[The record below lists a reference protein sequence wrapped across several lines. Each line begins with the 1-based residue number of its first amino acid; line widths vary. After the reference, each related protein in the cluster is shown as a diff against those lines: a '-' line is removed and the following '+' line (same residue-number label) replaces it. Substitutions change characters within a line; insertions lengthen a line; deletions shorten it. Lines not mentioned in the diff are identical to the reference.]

1 MPTYAVEVVRKVL
14 TLFAQ
19 ANKVTREDYQKVKDL
34 EDPLQGLVQIG
45 LITEDEVVECLSNA
59 YAMGIM
65 NPKELVNIDPLAM
78 SGLNANQV
86 KHFKAMPVALN
97 EDRLK
102 VIVAD
107 PSAASA
113 AGQILASTGKESDI
127 FLVRA
132 SDLDMAIQ
140 QLPSI
145 EEVLKPKA
153 DRTAEAEV
161 EKPSSS
167 IPKISKRRKKE
178 QKWDPDNPA
187 QVADF
192 VFAIL
197 VLAADKDASDIHI
210 ERYQSG
216 ARMRFR
222 LNGKLEIIDE
232 MGDFLNGNFNAV
244 VARLKLMA
252 SCDIAEKRLA
262 QDGALSFNY
271 NDESIDV
278 RFSSLPT
285 KFGESLVMRLLRGD
299 PSLSIDKIGF
309 PPEDLEK
316 LIKAIHSPQGMV
328 LVTGPTGSG
337 KTTTLYGC
345 LQWINSPDKNIMTA
359 EDPVEYTLEGVRQT
373 AAREDI
379 GLSFSNILRAFLRQD
394 PEVILVGEIR
404 DKETADIAIKAAL
417 TGHLLLSTLHT
428 NSSIATLQ
436 RLGNMGIPNYM
447 LAAALSV
454 IVAQRLARKNCSNC
468 LIDDDRATLEVLTY
482 IGFEEYELSDFKAKR
497 GGGCEACGQSGFKG
511 RQGIYELLQIDR
523 DVEQAILAGDTPA
536 HELEEIA
543 RQNGFKT
550 MQEIGRDF
558 IRQGFLSVEEYQNV
572 ISVA

>member
-1 MPTYAVEVVRKVL
+1 MNIMD
-14 TLFAQ
+14 AQ
-19 ANKVTREDYQKVKDL
+19 Q
-34 EDPLQGLVQIG
+34 
-45 LITEDEVVECLSNA
+45 LSD
-59 YAMGIM
+59 
-65 NPKELVNIDPLAM
+65 IDPSAM
-78 SGLNANQV
+78 RGLNANQV
-86 KHFKAMPVALN
+86 RHFKAMPVALN
-97 EDRLK
+97 NGRLK

-107 PSAASA
+107 PSAASS

-127 FLVRA
+127 FLVCA
-132 SDLDMAIQ
+132 SDLDMAIE
-140 QLPSI
+140 QLPAI
-145 EEVLKPKA
+145 EEALQPKA
-153 DRTAEAEV
+153 DAEAEAEI
-161 EKPSSS
+161 EKPVSFVSKA
-167 IPKISKRRKKE
+167 PKRRKKD

-192 VFAIL
+192 VAAIL

-216 ARMRFR
+216 ARLRFR
-222 LNGKLEIIDE
+222 LNGKLEVINE

-252 SCDIAEKRLA
+252 NCDIAEKRLA
-262 QDGALSFNY
+262 QDGALAFDY

-309 PPEDLEK
+309 PPEDLDK

-359 EDPVEYTLEGVRQT
+359 EDPVEYTLDGVRQT

-454 IVAQRLARKNCSNC
+454 IVAQRLARKNCAKC
-468 LIDDDRATLEVLTY
+468 LVDDKRATQEVLTY
-482 IGFEEYELSDFKAKR
+482 IGFDEYELSEFKPKC
-497 GGGCEACGQSGFKG
+497 GQGCDACGQSGFKG

-523 DVEQAILAGDTPA
+523 DVEQAILAGNTPA

-558 IRQGFLSVEEYQNV
+558 IRKGVLSVEEYQNV
-572 ISVA
+572 ITVA